1 MSAHRLSPLFLAF
14 PFRLERRGAVRP
26 MPRIPNRMRPAA
38 QRQESDPMQ
47 RSLNPVSRLHQDAV
61 QFRIILATTYPFFLA
76 AALAQR
82 VAPSPRDARPG
93 RDGLAPR
100 RRSVFAE
107 ARAMA
112 VSAIPFAFMG

>member
-61 QFRIILATTYPFFLA
+61 QFRIILAATYPFFLA
-76 AALAQR
+76 AAVVQR
-82 VAPSPRDARPG
+82 VLPG
-93 RDGLAPR
+93 RAPARRGLPAA
-100 RRSVFAE
+100 RRSVFGE
-107 ARAMA
+107 AKAMA